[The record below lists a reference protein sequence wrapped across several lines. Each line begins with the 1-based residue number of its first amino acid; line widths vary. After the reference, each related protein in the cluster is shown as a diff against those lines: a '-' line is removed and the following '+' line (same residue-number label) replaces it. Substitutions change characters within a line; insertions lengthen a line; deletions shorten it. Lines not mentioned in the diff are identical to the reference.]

1 MNVQQIVTD
10 KIIESLK
17 NNVIP
22 WKKPWVCRNPQNIR
36 GTEYRGINYLLL
48 SLSNYANP
56 YWGTFNQISKEGGT
70 ITTGEKASL
79 VTYWAMLDSKDD
91 EDTKIPFLRY
101 YNIFNILQTT
111 GMDKY
116 LITTEIKEDI
126 LEAETIIKNMT
137 SVPVFE
143 NSLNLAAYY
152 PTRDVI
158 TMPDKSIFNAAEEY
172 YFTLFHE
179 LIHSTAHASRL
190 NRKFV
195 EDDMKKNSYAF
206 EELVAE
212 IGANFLM
219 AKIGK
224 QTPSVFD
231 NSVGYIQNW
240 LKKFQEH
247 PKFIL
252 KASSFAQKAVDFILN
267 VKKEELETLQN
278 PPLQTSG
285 VK

>member
-22 WKKPWVCRNPQNIR
+22 WKKPWICRTPQNIR

-70 ITTGEKASL
+70 IKAREKASL
-79 VTYWAMLDSKDD
+79 VTYWAMLDNKDD
-91 EDTKIPFLRY
+91 EDSKIPFLRY

-116 LITTEIKEDI
+116 LITSENKEQI
-126 LEAETIIKNMT
+126 LEAETIIKNMNKA
-137 SVPVFE
+137 PVFE
-143 NSLNLAAYY
+143 NSLNVAAYY
-152 PTRDVI
+152 PSRDTISMPSESVFT
-158 TMPDKSIFNAAEEY
+158 TMEEY

-179 LIHSTAHASRL
+179 LIHSTAHAFRL

-219 AKIGK
+219 VKIGK
-224 QTPSVFD
+224 QSPSLFD
-231 NSVGYIQNW
+231 NSLGYINGW
-240 LKKFQEH
+240 LQKFQEH

-252 KASSFAQKAVDFILN
+252 KASSYAQKAVDFILN
-267 VKKEELETLQN
+267 TKTEEIETLQN